1 VALAASR
8 YSVTIGGSSYLLS
21 GTSASAPVV
30 AAFVSL
36 ANAQRHKN
44 GLGPVG
50 YINEGILY

>member
-1 VALAASR
+1 M
-8 YSVTIGGSSYLLS
+8 TIGGSSYLLS